1 MDELSGSESC
11 WNTRPLGGSTVLEK
25 FKFKMLKQ
33 IQLKGV
39 KGRSG
44 IGWLEPRHTLLLGG
58 RVEACRLTIPGQKG
72 ADVSAQGSWLWPCV
86 PLPRHTKVP
95 LMLPLTPAPWGQCP
109 RTGPCGPL
117 LLLANSPAVAAAAAA
132 VQARQACQAWA
143 I

>member
-86 PLPRHTKVP
+86 PLPQPHKSPIDAAPHPRTLGPVP
-95 LMLPLTPAPWGQCP
+95 QNRALWASPAP
-109 RTGPCGPL
+109 
-117 LLLANSPAVAAAAAA
+117 S
-132 VQARQACQAWA
+132 
-143 I
+143 

>member
-1 MDELSGSESC
+1 
-11 WNTRPLGGSTVLEK
+11 
-25 FKFKMLKQ
+25 MLKQ

-44 IGWLEPRHTLLLGG
+44 IGWLEPRQALLLGG
-58 RVEACRLTIPGQKG
+58 RVEAGSLTIPGQKG

-86 PLPRHTKVP
+86 PLPQPHKSP
-95 LMLPLTPAPWGQCP
+95 IDAALTPAPWGQCP
-109 RTGPCGPL
+109 RTGLCGP
-117 LLLANSPAVAAAAAA
+117 LLLANSPAVAAVAAA